1 MKKRTVAVSR
11 TLVTRR
17 VSEGCFSTRCLS
29 SPSLTLRVSISR
41 GTEVLKLL
49 VAVSAVPLV
58 VMCGALPLFAASKPN
73 VILIMAD
80 DVSYDQFGC
89 YGNEQLKTPRLDKLA
104 KTGAKFNHCYSL
116 PLCTPSRVK
125 IMTGRDN
132 IRNYIGFGQLDPRE
146 ITFGTMM
153 KKAGYATAVTGKWQ
167 LRRGEK
173 GSLAPDCGFDTYC
186 LWHYPGTNRQRY
198 WKPSLMRDGKLVP
211 VDENSFGP
219 DINTDF
225 IIEFIEKHKGRPF
238 FVYYPSI
245 LMHGPAT
252 STPDIRAPDKK
263 GRDAKWAA
271 MANRLDKNIG
281 RIVDALEKNGLR
293 ENTVILFTTD
303 NGNCGHATY
312 TFRGETRETEKGN
325 PTDGG
330 THAPLIVNCPG
341 IVPEG
346 LVIDDLVDFSD
357 FLPTIA
363 DISGAALPDVTLDG
377 RSFWP
382 QCQGEKGNPRDWI
395 FQCWFP
401 KGEHALE
408 LYGAGRLYLI
418 WAQDQRYKLYSH
430 GKFIEIADRLETT
443 NIPPGT
449 GSAEAEAAHRKLRA
463 AIDSMPKSN
472 PHMVQ
477 QEKSGKDRR
486 GRKKKSQKREAQ

>member
-1 MKKRTVAVSR
+1 MGK
-11 TLVTRR
+11 RR
-17 VSEGCFSTRCLS
+17 V
-29 SPSLTLRVSISR
+29 I
-41 GTEVLKLL
+41 
-49 VAVSAVPLV
+49 SAVVTAV
-58 VMCGALPLFAASKPN
+58 VFSALPLFAAQKPN

-89 YGNEQLKTPRLDKLA
+89 YGNEQINTPRLDELA

-132 IRNYIGFGQLDPRE
+132 IRNYTGFGQLDPQE

-198 WKPSLMRDGKLVP
+198 WRPSLMRDGKLVP

-225 IIEFIEKHKGRPF
+225 IIEFIEKNKQKPF

-252 STPDIRAPDKK
+252 STPDIRASDKK
-263 GRDAKWAA
+263 GRDAKWVA
-271 MANRLDKNIG
+271 MVNHLDKNVG

-293 ENTVILFTTD
+293 ESTVILFTTD
-303 NGNCGHATY
+303 NGNCGHTTY
-312 TFRGETRETEKGN
+312 TFRGETRETEKGS

-330 THAPLIVNCPG
+330 THTPLIVNCPG
-341 IVPEG
+341 VVPEG

-357 FLPTIA
+357 FLLTLA

-382 QCQGEKGNPRDWI
+382 QCRGEKGNPRDWI

-401 KGEHALE
+401 KGSGGERWASGSPHVM
-408 LYGAGRLYLI
+408 
-418 WAQDQRYKLYSH
+418 WAQDRDYKLYSH
-430 GKFIEIADRLETT
+430 GKFIEVADRLETRD
-443 NIPPGT
+443 IPPGT
-449 GSAEAEAAHRKLRA
+449 GSQQAEAARRKLRA
-463 AIDSMPKSN
+463 AIDSMPKNN
-472 PHMVQ
+472 PHMMRQ
-477 QEKSGKDRR
+477 
-486 GRKKKSQKREAQ
+486 

>member
-1 MKKRTVAVSR
+1 MKKRNVAFAVS
-11 TLVTRR
+11 LIAA
-17 VSEGCFSTRCLS
+17 LS
-29 SPSLTLRVSISR
+29 IASSSW
-41 GTEVLKLL
+41 
-49 VAVSAVPLV
+49 
-58 VMCGALPLFAASKPN
+58 AADKPN

-80 DVSYDQFGC
+80 DISYDQFGC
-89 YGNEQLKTPRLDKLA
+89 YGNETIKTPNLDSLA
-104 KTGAKFNHCYSL
+104 RTGAKFNHCYSL

-132 IRNYIGFGQLDPRE
+132 IRNYIGFGQLDPQE

-153 KKAGYATAVTGKWQ
+153 KEAGYATAVTGKWQ

-225 IIEFIEKHKGRPF
+225 IIEFIEKNKQKPF

-252 STPDIRAPDKK
+252 STPDIRASDKK

-271 MANRLDKNIG
+271 MANHLDKNIG

-303 NGNCGHATY
+303 NGNCGHTTY

-341 IVPEG
+341 VVPEG
-346 LVIDDLVDFSD
+346 LVIDGLVDFSD

-363 DISGAALPDVTLDG
+363 DISGATLPDVTLDG

-382 QCQGEKGNPRDWI
+382 QCRGEKGSPRDWI

-401 KGEHALE
+401 KGKGGQRWAKGES
-408 LYGAGRLYLI
+408 YVM
-418 WAQDQRYKLYSH
+418 WAQDRDYKLYSH
-430 GKFIEIADRLETT
+430 GKFIEVADRLETED
-443 NIPPGT
+443 IPAGT
-449 GSAEAEAAHRKLRA
+449 GSQQAEAARRKLQA

-472 PHMVQ
+472 PLMNQ
-477 QEKSGKDRR
+477 NEKGDKKRAAR
-486 GRKKKSQKREAQ
+486 EKQGRKGR